1 MIIYIIGTGVMGG
14 AIAKNLAKQG
24 QRVFVY
30 NNTFAKAK
38 ALEKNSKISA
48 DKNLEHLKQA
58 DYVVLAVK
66 PYQLAD
72 LSIEEKIKP
81 SAVLISIAA
90 GVKISTIQKLFT
102 HKRVIR
108 LMPNLGLSVGLGVA
122 AWISSDLS
130 TKEKPEAKKVLD
142 KISQNFEVK
151 TESQID
157 AVTAI
162 SGSGLAYFFYFAQG
176 LEKAALNLGFSPK
189 QAREITEK
197 TFLASAVLQRG
208 IDYGDLIKRV
218 ASKKGTTEQAL
229 KIFSKNNLHQLIF
242 KAVKAAQKRAQQ
254 ISNE

>member
-1 MIIYIIGTGVMGG
+1 MGS
-14 AIAKNLAKQG
+14 AIARSLAEKG
-24 QRVFVY
+24 QKVFVY
-30 NNTFAKAK
+30 NKTYVKAR
-38 ALEKNSKISA
+38 ALEKNLKITA
-48 DKNLEHLKQA
+48 VKNLDNLKQA
-58 DYVVLAVK
+58 DYVILAVK

-72 LSIEEKIKP
+72 LSIEAKLKP

-90 GVKISTIQKLFT
+90 GVKISTIQKLFS
-102 HKRVIR
+102 HKKAIR

-122 AWISSDLS
+122 GWKASDLQKS
-130 TKEKPEAKKVLD
+130 EKAGAKKVLD
-142 KISQNFEVK
+142 SISQNFEVK

-162 SGSGLAYFFYFAQG
+162 SGCGPAYFFYFAQG

-208 IDYGDLIKRV
+208 SDYQDLIQRV
-218 ASKKGTTEQAL
+218 ASKRGTTEQAL
-229 KIFSKNNLHQLIF
+229 KVFSKQGLHKIIL
-242 KAVKAAQKRAQQ
+242 KAVTAAQKRARE

>member
-1 MIIYIIGTGVMGG
+1 MIYIIGTGVMGS
-14 AIAKNLAKQG
+14 AIAKSLAEQG

-30 NNTFAKAK
+30 NKTYAKARK
-38 ALEKNSKISA
+38 LTKGLKITA
-48 DKNLEHLKQA
+48 DKNLEHLRQA
-58 DYVVLAVK
+58 DYVILAVK

-72 LSIEEKIKP
+72 LNIEATLKP
-81 SAVLISIAA
+81 SAILVSIAA
-90 GVKISTIQKLFT
+90 GVKIGTIQRLFA
-102 HKRVIR
+102 HKKVIR

-122 AWISSDLS
+122 AWMASDLS
-130 TKEKPEAKKVLD
+130 AKEKIAAKKVLD

-162 SGSGLAYFFYFAQG
+162 SGSGPAYFFYFAQG
-176 LEKAALNLGFSPK
+176 LEQAAINLGFNPK
-189 QAREITEK
+189 QAREIIEK

-208 IDYGDLIKRV
+208 SDYGDLIKRV

-229 KIFSKNNLHQLIF
+229 KVLGKNNLHKLIF
-242 KAVKAAQKRAQQ
+242 KAVKAAQKRARE